1 MFLQLKN
8 TLKYVNIKPCAN
20 EMCRCFIDIER
31 KNKKDYKKYAT
42 SISEE
47 RYYKYEKCYDK
58 QTNIN
63 KDIFL
68 L

>member
-8 TLKYVNIKPCAN
+8 TLKYVNIKPCTRDI
-20 EMCRCFIDIER
+20 CRCFTDIER
-31 KNKKDYKKYAT
+31 NNKKYYKKT
-42 SISEE
+42 ISEQ
-47 RYYKYEKCYDK
+47 RYYKYEKCYDN